1 MDKSDAPF
9 KNIQELL
16 KNAIF
21 LKQQLKSE
29 EAKRRPNTANNQN
42 SSVYK
47 RLSGKQKKITQKFT
61 KMNHKF

>member
-1 MDKSDAPF
+1 MCFCFNSVIKSIDKSSEPLN
-9 KNIQELL
+9 NIYELL

-29 EAKRRPNTANNQN
+29 EARRRPNTGHNQS

-47 RLSGKQKKITQKFT
+47 RLSSE
-61 KMNHKF
+61 